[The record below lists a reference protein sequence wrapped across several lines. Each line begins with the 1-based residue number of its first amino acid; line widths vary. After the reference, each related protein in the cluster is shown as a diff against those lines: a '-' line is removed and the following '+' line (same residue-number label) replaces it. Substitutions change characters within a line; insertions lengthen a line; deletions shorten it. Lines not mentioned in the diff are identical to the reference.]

1 MRIAYI
7 ISAYTDPENL
17 KRLVDALGNQTFF
30 VHVDKNVSDD
40 PFTTILKENRN
51 VVFLQNRVRVSWGG
65 YSQVEYQ
72 KRLLQEVRRTG
83 PYDRVVCLTGTD
95 YPAMSASE
103 IESIFKKEAG
113 HEFLRAEC
121 ITGNN
126 KQSSKVKRY
135 WKFDYNIKS
144 FIVKRIA
151 RGVRNRVIGRF
162 LYQIGIKKQDVLN
175 YGKMGGIWKIYFG
188 SDYWG
193 LTYDCAMMVLDKLEN
208 DIRLYKYFKS
218 AYAPSE
224 LVIPTIVCN
233 SLYAVNVDKIYDEEQ
248 SYENLC
254 ALHYLIYDPLVRVM
268 TEENYDDIIKSG
280 KMFFR
285 KAKTGESNRLI
296 QMLSGKNEEKNE
308 SVISNEC
315 AVSI

>member
-51 VVFLQNRVRVSWGG
+51 VVFLKNRVRVSWGG

-175 YGKMGGIWKIYFG
+175 YG
-188 SDYWG
+188 
-193 LTYDCAMMVLDKLEN
+193 
-208 DIRLYKYFKS
+208 
-218 AYAPSE
+218 
-224 LVIPTIVCN
+224 
-233 SLYAVNVDKIYDEEQ
+233 
-248 SYENLC
+248 
-254 ALHYLIYDPLVRVM
+254 
-268 TEENYDDIIKSG
+268 
-280 KMFFR
+280 
-285 KAKTGESNRLI
+285 NRGR
-296 QMLSGKNEEKNE
+296 S
-308 SVISNEC
+308 
-315 AVSI
+315 

>member
-1 MRIAYI
+1 MMRIAYI

-30 VHVDKNVSDD
+30 VHVDKNVSVN
-40 PFTTILKENRN
+40 PFITILKENRN

-95 YPAMSASE
+95 YPAMSVCE
-103 IESIFKKEAG
+103 IEKIFEKEAER
-113 HEFLRAEC
+113 EFLRAEC
-121 ITGNN
+121 ITGND
-126 KQSSKVKRY
+126 KQSMKVKRY
-135 WKFDYNIKS
+135 WTFDYNIKS
-144 FIVKRIA
+144 DRVKRIV
-151 RGVRNRVIGRF
+151 RGIKNRIIGRF
-162 LYQIGIKKQDVLN
+162 LYQIGGRKQDVLN
-175 YGKMGGIWKIYFG
+175 YGNEGGIWKIYFG

-208 DIRLYKYFKS
+208 DIRLHKYFKS

-233 SLYAVNVDKIYDEEQ
+233 SSYAVNVDKIYDEEQ

-285 KAKTGESNRLI
+285 KAKTGVSDELLKKINRR
-296 QMLSGKNEEKNE
+296 
-308 SVISNEC
+308 
-315 AVSI
+315 

>member
-1 MRIAYI
+1 M
-7 ISAYTDPENL
+7 
-17 KRLVDALGNQTFF
+17 
-30 VHVDKNVSDD
+30 
-40 PFTTILKENRN
+40 
-51 VVFLQNRVRVSWGG
+51 
-65 YSQVEYQ
+65 
-72 KRLLQEVRRTG
+72 RRTG

-95 YPAMSASE
+95 YPAMSVRE
-103 IESIFKKEAG
+103 IEKIFEKEG
-113 HEFLRAEC
+113 GREFLRAEC
-121 ITGNN
+121 ITGNH
-126 KQSSKVKRY
+126 KQSMKVKRY

-144 FIVKRIA
+144 DRVKRIV
-151 RGVRNRVIGRF
+151 RGIKNRIIGKF
-162 LYQIGIKKQDVLN
+162 LYQIGVRKQDVLN
-175 YGKMGGIWKIYFG
+175 YGNKGGWKIYFG

-208 DIRLYKYFKS
+208 DIRLHKYFKS

-233 SLYAVNVDKIYDEEQ
+233 SSYAVNVDKIYDEEQ

-285 KAKTGESNRLI
+285 KAKTGVSDELLKKINRR
-296 QMLSGKNEEKNE
+296 
-308 SVISNEC
+308 
-315 AVSI
+315 